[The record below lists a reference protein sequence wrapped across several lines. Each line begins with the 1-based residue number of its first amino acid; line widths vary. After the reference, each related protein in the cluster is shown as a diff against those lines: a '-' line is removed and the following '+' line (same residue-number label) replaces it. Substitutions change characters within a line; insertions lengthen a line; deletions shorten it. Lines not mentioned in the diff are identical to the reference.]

1 LILLYNIF
9 YCIIYIAMKFLKK
22 LLTIVIIIALV
33 LLLARWYLGGFS
45 TPVVT
50 EQKMDAY
57 PIAYTT
63 FTGEY
68 KNVGPTMTK
77 LYDALSG
84 AGVHSTTG
92 VGIYYDDP
100 AVISGQNMR
109 SDIGSVISSAEFTKL
124 GKMSSSGYKLKMMTA
139 GDKVVVEFP
148 YKNSLSYMVGPI
160 KVYPIVN
167 AYLVAK

>member
-1 LILLYNIF
+1 
-9 YCIIYIAMKFLKK
+9 MKFLKK
-22 LLTIVIIIALV
+22 LITIVIIIAVV
-33 LLLARWYLGGFS
+33 LLLARWYLGGFT

-50 EQKMDAY
+50 EQKMTPY

-68 KNVGPTMTK
+68 KNVGPTMTS
-77 LYDALSG
+77 LYAALSG

-100 AVISGQNMR
+100 EVISGQNMR

-124 GKMSSSGYKLKMMTA
+124 GKTASSGYKLRMMA
-139 GDKVVVEFP
+139 
-148 YKNSLSYMVGPI
+148 
-160 KVYPIVN
+160 
-167 AYLVAK
+167 